1 MTSAL
6 GHLATR
12 EVAAPA
18 QWAYRVLCDP
28 VRLGRWSLGCFDTRF
43 DDTSKLHTGLSLFDR
58 SQGWFRLDEEPSRL
72 LVDYWVG
79 APGALSRRISAR
91 VVAGDEVG
99 YQPQTCLVMLTAWR
113 PQAMPPERWERLC
126 ASHEAEIWL
135 IKAQI
140 EAEYRDS
147 TDPQTKP

>member
-18 QWAYRVLCDP
+18 QWAYRFLCDP

-79 APGALSRRISAR
+79 ARNSPNSLFTRNRGIGTILN
-91 VVAGDEVG
+91 D
-99 YQPQTCLVMLTAWR
+99 
-113 PQAMPPERWERLC
+113 
-126 ASHEAEIWL
+126 
-135 IKAQI
+135 
-140 EAEYRDS
+140 D
-147 TDPQTKP
+147 